1 MPQEKFITREKG
13 GIFSTSFA
21 DALNSNVGTNRG
33 SRIGDIAERK
43 DFTKRVEKINR
54 RFSDPNSRYSGDPT
68 IRGLERKGDISKA
81 RNAAEYK
88 GFDAE
93 QRMNSR
99 VVTGRDA
106 TNARI
111 ARERLAA
118 RATAAGKPQPFITRK
133 DAGIVEARTQSKR
146 VPGMSK
152 PAYTERTG
160 SNNAVFQQGVRREK
174 DFLKRMDPL
183 DRMASRTPPERVEQ
197 QKAGLAKLRAQS
209 RNDMVR
215 SRSIDVTARDASNA
229 ANARARLAARSSAA
243 KAQPKGGG
251 MMAKAAALGPVAEGA
266 AALYAADEATG
277 FKRTKY
283 SGNFGGPSFSMNPY
297 ASSNKPAYSGQSNVS
312 KLMGVGRKK

>member
-43 DFTKRVEKINR
+43 DFTKRAEKINR
-54 RFSDPNSRYSGDPT
+54 EFSDPNSRYSGDST

-88 GFDAE
+88 GFAAE

-111 ARERLAA
+111 ARERLAS
-118 RATAAGKPQPFITRK
+118 RATAAGNPQPFITRK
-133 DAGIVEARTQSKR
+133 DAGIREGRRDPLAIRQPKETMDTPSGRKAQKIGYARVNEVGRKVIEKHGGQFTDAYR
-146 VPGMSK
+146 ADMSK
-152 PAYTERTG
+152 TEPT
-160 SNNAVFQQGVRREK
+160 V
-174 DFLKRMDPL
+174 KR
-183 DRMASRTPPERVEQ
+183 
-197 QKAGLAKLRAQS
+197 LRAQTA
-209 RNDMVR
+209 NNVR
-215 SRSIDVTARDASNA
+215 LARSGDVTARDASNA

-243 KAQPKGGG
+243 KAQPSGGG

-283 SGNFGGPSFSMNPY
+283 SGNFGGPSFAVNPY
-297 ASSNKPAYSGQSNVS
+297 SSKASYAGQSTMS
-312 KLMGVGRKK
+312 KAMGVGKKK